1 AVFRRRPAAG
11 FWRRTSVRHGWL
23 FVIHLFLTV
32 PLLLGFL
39 LSRAPR
45 TRRDEAA
52 YRGPRLSADG
62 TWRLQSRESLGGEAG
77 GPGEGAR
84 GGALRPRGAGGRF
97 PAHGDV
103 LGAGRRE
110 APRLPGAAG
119 EGAAFRGRARA
130 R

>member
-11 FWRRTSVRHGWL
+11 FWRRTFVRHGWL

-52 YRGPRLSADG
+52 YRGPRLPADG
-62 TWRLQSRESLGGEAG
+62 TWRLQSRESLAAEA
-77 GPGEGAR
+77 
-84 GGALRPRGAGGRF
+84 
-97 PAHGDV
+97 
-103 LGAGRRE
+103 AGREHVDPAVQE
-110 APRLPGAAG
+110 AASQRTVTFSAQDGAQL
-119 EGAAFRGRARA
+119 RASLVA
-130 R
+130 P